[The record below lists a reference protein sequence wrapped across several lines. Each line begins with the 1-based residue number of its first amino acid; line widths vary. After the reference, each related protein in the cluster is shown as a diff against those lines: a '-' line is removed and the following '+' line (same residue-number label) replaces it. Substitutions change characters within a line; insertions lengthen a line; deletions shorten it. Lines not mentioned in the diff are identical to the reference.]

1 MGRRRFMYRP
11 YTKSRNRSRYQ
22 SRPRAPQKSQFQL
35 ELERCPPSGST
46 AYVFPYSAANKTY
59 NMASYNEELSSGR
72 ITREDCQYFVNE
84 ITKVAPSNGPES
96 WLWIITCF
104 NLITAAACFIALLVT
119 TSKNYPKDAKEIS
132 RDNLIGGLIIGVGGL
147 IVVIGLFLFQTNLI
161 SSIFRKRQLTASAA
175 IKYLNNNRFEGREVI
190 LSRSYHGAYIA
201 IQFNWMQ
208 VTPAME
214 TLHARNQDLHNYEPE
229 IMPESNEK
237 NDVNVGIGPLAAPQ
251 A

>member
-1 MGRRRFMYRP
+1 MHRYYAGNHNDTSNNLYCSRRSLFI
-11 YTKSRNRSRYQ
+11 
-22 SRPRAPQKSQFQL
+22 L
-35 ELERCPPSGST
+35 ELESCPACST
-46 AYVFPYSAANKTY
+46 DAVYFKYSLSQKTY
-59 NMASYNEELSSGR
+59 DTSVYDIGYTSNR
-72 ITREDCQYFVNE
+72 ITKDDCQYFANAVINACRP
-84 ITKVAPSNGPES
+84 IDHLIYADICMIAIV
-96 WLWIITCF
+96 F
-104 NLITAAACFIALLVT
+104 ITAAACFIALLVT

-132 RDNLIGGLIIGVGGL
+132 RDNLIGGLIIGVGGF
-147 IVVIGLFLFQTNLI
+147 IVVLGLFLFQINLI
-161 SSIFRKRQLTASAA
+161 SLIFTNRQLAASAA

-214 TLHARNQDLHNYEPE
+214 TLHARNQDLYNYEPE